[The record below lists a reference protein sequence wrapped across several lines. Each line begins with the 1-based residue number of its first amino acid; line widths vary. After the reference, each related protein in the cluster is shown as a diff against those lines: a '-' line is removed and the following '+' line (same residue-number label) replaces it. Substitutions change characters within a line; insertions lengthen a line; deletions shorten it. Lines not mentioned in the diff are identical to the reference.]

1 MENAALDINK
11 FIGKEHDRSKW
22 FVKLIEVKKVN
33 THYGERHIY
42 KFKTRSG
49 KFGAFFADLFEE
61 LNHTHIGQC
70 FHFTGTVKSHSFND
84 YSKQNETMFNRVKI
98 EKVFEKVEEELDI

>member
-1 MENAALDINK
+1 MAYYRELYAEDRESKIDSLKAL
-11 FIGKEHDRSKW
+11 RP
-22 FVKLIEVKKVN
+22 
-33 THYGERHIY
+33 